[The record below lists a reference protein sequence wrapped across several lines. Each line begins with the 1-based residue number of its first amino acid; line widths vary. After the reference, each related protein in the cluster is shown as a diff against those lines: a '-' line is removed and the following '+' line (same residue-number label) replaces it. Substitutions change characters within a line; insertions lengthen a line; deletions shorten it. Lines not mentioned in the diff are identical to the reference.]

1 MMQTVQAVIDRIEDK
16 TNAVLLV
23 GKDEIERIVPV
34 QSLPDGVK
42 EGEWLQLTIDD
53 NQVTHIQQDRE
64 ETERRESRIK
74 NKMQQLQQKKGNRF

>member
-1 MMQTVQAVIDRIEDK
+1 MQTVQAVIDRIEDK

>member
-1 MMQTVQAVIDRIEDK
+1 MQTVQAVIDRIEDSIH
-16 TNAVLLV
+16 AVLLV
-23 GKDEIERIVPV
+23 GEDEKERIVSV
-34 QSLPDGVK
+34 EALPDGVK

-53 NQVTHIQQDRE
+53 DQVTHIQQDRE